1 MIIKKFITES
11 NLIFDIIKKRIEK
24 NSYPRAIW
32 IEPTNYCNLNCV
44 FCFQS
49 NNTMTRSK
57 GFMSYKLFKKF
68 IDDVEKFKPEII
80 LHHSGESFLHND
92 LFKFIRYAKEKGLK
106 VGMTTNGTLLS
117 KNDFE
122 ILNTGIDGINISFAG
137 VDEKDYINV
146 RNKNKFEKIKNDTI
160 LLASKKVKINIKT
173 KININAILTNENKDR
188 IDKFKIFFESID
200 GIDKVIIRNLM
211 SWHGK
216 VNVNSIKN
224 RSNELKQIV
233 LDIKEN
239 FLIKIIGLCPSVYL
253 SAGILWDGT
262 VVPCCVDFNGSIPL
276 GNINNQTFLDIW
288 NGKRYQILRK
298 NLKNKKLIKSH
309 PICGPCLKDR

>member
-1 MIIKKFITES
+1 MIKKIIREISVILNIIKK
-11 NLIFDIIKKRIEK
+11 IIS
-24 NSYPRAIW
+24 NSYPQSIW

-49 NNTMTRSK
+49 NNAMTREK
-57 GFMSYKLFKKF
+57 GMMEYKLFKKF
-68 IDDVEKFKPEII
+68 IDDVETFKPEVI

-92 LFKFIRYAKEKGLK
+92 LFKFIRYAKKKDFK

-117 KNDFE
+117 KNNFE
-122 ILNTGIDGINISFAG
+122 ILTTGIDGINISFAG
-137 VDEKDYINV
+137 VDDEDYINV
-146 RNKNKFEKIKNDTI
+146 RNKDTFEKIKNDTI
-160 LLASKKVKINIKT
+160 LLASKKISGNVKT
-173 KININAILTNENKDR
+173 KININIILTDDNKDK
-188 IDKFKIFFESID
+188 IQKFKNYFESID

-211 SWHGK
+211 NWHGK
-216 VNVNSIKN
+216 VSVDSLACQPD
-224 RSNELKQIV
+224 ELKNMV
-233 LDIKEN
+233 LNIKEM
-239 FLIKIIGLCPSVYL
+239 FLIKITGLCPAVYL
-253 SAGILWDGT
+253 SAGVLCDGT

-288 NGKRYQILRK
+288 NGKRYQTLRK